1 MPRLRSRCF
10 FPVLVVAALLGT
22 VHTILPCALLLLP
35 LPLAPLRRAYRA
47 AVCFVAWAWF
57 TLAASLLEAE
67 SAVRVTGDAPP
78 ASDRTVLL
86 VCNHNSRVDWMYV
99 WVLAARFGVAERLK
113 IALKDSLRRAPIF
126 GWAMQAFLFVFLSR
140 RDRDADLG
148 TLRSVLSYC
157 AHGLREPTAF
167 LLFPEGTDLS
177 ASNLEKSREWA
188 AKRGVA
194 PFDHLLL
201 PREAGCEHAT
211 DTDTDTG
218 TDTHRHTTPH
228 HTTPHHTHARAHART
243 HARTHTR
250 THAHARTRARTY
262 VRTHTRTRTRVLVLV
277 CACAY
282 FCTCARPRSVR
293 DMLAVA

>member
-1 MPRLRSRCF
+1 MPQLRSRCF

-113 IALKDSLRRAPIF
+113 IALKDSLRRAPLF

-188 AKRGVA
+188 AKRG
-194 PFDHLLL
+194 
-201 PREAGCEHAT
+201 AGFVETVRAFGGALDAVYDVT
-211 DTDTDTG
+211 VEM
-218 TDTHRHTTPH
+218 
-228 HTTPHHTHARAHART
+228 ARGVFPGAVELHVRRFARGE
-243 HARTHTR
+243 R
-250 THAHARTRARTY
+250 
-262 VRTHTRTRTRVLVLV
+262 
-277 CACAY
+277 
-282 FCTCARPRSVR
+282 
-293 DMLAVA
+293 